1 MKLSQSSPIV
11 LRSLE
16 KPKVRLQVI
25 LQLLKVFNEK
35 THNVF
40 RSLKLL
46 SAIKQ
51 RYETIFGE
59 KFLTKLAK
67 VDGRYFW
74 RLAAPGFPS
83 LASYKMHQNEANR
96 FIPTKPFNGQRSV
109 LMAITKKCPLNC
121 EHCFEWPNLS
131 KQEALSVDQWI
142 SIIRRYQEFGTTQI
156 MLSGGEPMVRIND
169 VYKMLGNAHPGTD
182 FWVITSGIGLN
193 NHHAQKLKQHGL
205 TGVMISLDHHKKEL
219 HDQFRGYDGAFDA
232 VIEAVTAANRAKLV
246 TTLSLCTTKAFTTV
260 ENIEQYMELA
270 KRLGVSFVQLVE
282 PKPKGRYAEKD
293 VLLDKNQITLLDQTY
308 LKYNNE
314 KGYRDYPI
322 INYLGYHQR
331 QVGCFGAGDR
341 FFYID
346 TDGDAHICPFCEKK
360 VINTL
365 EESAEDVIT
374 ILGENKCHFHEPK
387 FNKTDLA
394 VTVSE

>member
-1 MKLSQSSPIV
+1 MIG
-11 LRSLE
+11 
-16 KPKVRLQVI
+16 
-25 LQLLKVFNEK
+25 QLVKVFNER
-35 THNVF
+35 TNNVF
-40 RSLKLL
+40 KSLKLMR
-46 SAIKQ
+46 AIK
-51 RYETIFGE
+51 RKYSNVFGE
-59 KFLTKLAK
+59 KFLVKVAK
-67 VDGRYFW
+67 VDNRYFW

-83 LASYKMHQNEANR
+83 SASYKMHQNEANR

-169 VYKMLGNAHPGTD
+169 IYRMLENALPGTD
-182 FWVITSGIGLN
+182 FWIITSGIGLN
-193 NHHAQKLKQHGL
+193 NHHAQKLKEHGL
-205 TGVMISLDHHKKEL
+205 TGVMVSLDHHAKEL
-219 HDQFRGYDGAFDA
+219 HDHFRGYSGAFDA
-232 VIEAVTAANRAKLV
+232 VIEAVTAANHAKLV
-246 TTLSLCTTKAFTTV
+246 TTLSLCATKAFTTI

-270 KRLGVSFVQLVE
+270 KSLGVSFVQLIE

-293 VLLDKNQITLLDQTY
+293 VLLDENKIALLDETY

-314 KGYRDYPI
+314 REYKDYPI

-331 QVGCFGAGDR
+331 RVGCFGAGDR

-360 VINTL
+360 VINNLTGDCRGC
-365 EESAEDVIT
+365 SNQV
-374 ILGENKCHFHEPK
+374 G
-387 FNKTDLA
+387 
-394 VTVSE
+394 